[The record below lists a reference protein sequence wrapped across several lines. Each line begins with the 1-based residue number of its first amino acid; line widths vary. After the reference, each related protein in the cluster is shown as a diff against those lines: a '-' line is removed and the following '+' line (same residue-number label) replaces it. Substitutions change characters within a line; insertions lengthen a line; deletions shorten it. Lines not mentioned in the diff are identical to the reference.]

1 MTTVVHPRTP
11 PRRGAARATRWWA
24 KAWVR
29 AVEEASYSSADLTT
43 ARAVSRS
50 GRIGQ
55 ISVEPGRFVAAVE
68 DEHGLWAVLGTVPV
82 LDPGATQALV
92 EIVAAEAG
100 RVAALLAGD
109 LPHTMVEHAE
119 EAGVELLPYG
129 SELGSTCTCQAWID
143 PCPHALAV
151 MYQLAWLIEDDPFV
165 LLHLRGVARDDLL
178 ARLHERTVPASDGP
192 DNPDTPDDPD
202 NADPDVD
209 VAVDA
214 ALRAAALLAALD
226 QGQNS

>member
-11 PRRGAARATRWWA
+11 VRRGAARATRWWA

-29 AVEEASYSSADLTT
+29 AVEEASYSSADL
-43 ARAVSRS
+43 ARGRAISRS

-68 DEHGLWAVLGTVPV
+68 DEDGLWAVMGSVPR
-82 LDPGATQALV
+82 LDDRAADTLV
-92 EIVAAEAG
+92 ETVAAEAG
-100 RVAALLAGD
+100 RVAALLAGE
-109 LPHTMVEHAE
+109 LPHTLVEHAE

-129 SELGSTCTCQAWID
+129 GELGSTCTCDAWTD

-151 MYQLAWLIEDDPFV
+151 MYQLAWLIDDDPFV
-165 LLHLRGVARDDLL
+165 LLHLRGLARDDLL
-178 ARLHERTVPASDGP
+178 ARLHERTEPAP
-192 DNPDTPDDPD
+192 AALDDR
-202 NADPDVD
+202 DVD

-214 ALRAAALLAALD
+214 AMRAAAMLAELD
-226 QGQNS
+226 DQ

>member
-11 PRRGAARATRWWA
+11 VRRGAARATRWWA

-29 AVEEASYSSADLTT
+29 AVEEASYSSADLAI
-43 ARAVSRS
+43 ARAISRS

-68 DEHGLWAVLGTVPV
+68 DEDGLWAVLGTVPQ
-82 LDPGATQALV
+82 LDDRAADTLV
-92 EIVAAEAG
+92 ETVAAEAG
-100 RVAALLAGD
+100 RVAALMAGE
-109 LPHTMVEHAE
+109 LPHTLVEHAE

-129 SELGSTCTCQAWID
+129 GELGSTCTCEAWAD

-151 MYQLAWLIEDDPFV
+151 MYQLAWLIDDDPFV
-165 LLHLRGVARDDLL
+165 LLHLRGLARDDLL
-178 ARLHERTVPASDGP
+178 ARLHERTEAPADAL
-192 DNPDTPDDPD
+192 DD
-202 NADPDVD
+202 ADPDLD

-214 ALRAAALLAALD
+214 ALRAAAMLADLD
-226 QGQNS
+226 GQ